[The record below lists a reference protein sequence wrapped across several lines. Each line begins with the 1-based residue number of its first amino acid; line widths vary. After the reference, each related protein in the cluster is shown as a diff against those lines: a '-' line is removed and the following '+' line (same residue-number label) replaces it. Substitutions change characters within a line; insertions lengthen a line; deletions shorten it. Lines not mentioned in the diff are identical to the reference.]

1 MSRPRFSRRMDR
13 PRQPRAILVGMGET
27 AGYCGQLVA
36 GFRELGVRAD
46 HLDLAPDPLSY
57 RTGHRPA
64 YVRVVR
70 WLEQR
75 RRRGTRIRPA
85 WTLLHRASMVLLLIH
100 ALVTYDAF
108 VFRAGDSF
116 LGLRDL
122 PLLRRLGKRVI
133 VIFFGSDS
141 RPSYLNGAEVGR
153 GITGRRAAAE
163 TAAKRRIIAR
173 IEASATA
180 IVCHTMSAH
189 LHRRPVVAFVEL
201 GLPRPVPRARS
212 PEVRTPTGDGPLR
225 ILHAPS
231 RTLDKGTDLVRAAVE
246 DARRSGANVELEI
259 VTGRPNRDVLAA
271 IEGSD
276 FVIDQ
281 VYSDSPL
288 AGFAVEAAAQ
298 GRPAIVGGY
307 AWDELRR
314 VTRPEVMP
322 PSHVCRPED
331 LADAIVRLAGDHA
344 YRRELGERARR
355 YVAERWTPPA
365 VARRFLTLFAGEAP
379 ESWWFD
385 PARVTYTHGVG
396 MSERA
401 AADAIREV
409 VQTNGADGLCVSDR
423 PDLERRLVEF
433 AAGTDVSDPAMAG
446 P

>member
-1 MSRPRFSRRMDR
+1 
-13 PRQPRAILVGMGET
+13 MGET

-57 RTGHRPA
+57 RTQRGPA
-64 YVRVVR
+64 YAEVVR

-75 RRRGTRIRPA
+75 RRRSARARPA
-85 WTLLHRASMVLLLIH
+85 WTFLHRAAMALLLIH
-100 ALVTYDAF
+100 GLVTYDAF

-133 VIFFGSDS
+133 VVFFGSDS
-141 RPSYLNGAEVGR
+141 RPSYLNGAEIAR

-163 TAAKRRIIAR
+163 TAAKRRILAR

-180 IVCHTMSAH
+180 IVCHTMTAH
-189 LHRRPVVAFVEL
+189 LHRRPVVAFLEL
-201 GLPRPVPRARS
+201 GIPRRQPSAHDFEGRA
-212 PEVRTPTGDGPLR
+212 PTVQGPLR
-225 ILHAPS
+225 VLHAPS

-246 DARRSGANVELEI
+246 EARRAGANVELEV
-259 VTGRPNRDVLAA
+259 VTGRPNREVLAA
-271 IEGSD
+271 IADSE

-288 AGFAVEAAAQ
+288 AGFAAEAAAL

-307 AWDELRR
+307 AWKELRR

-322 PSHVCRPED
+322 PSHLCRPED
-331 LADAIVRLAGDHA
+331 LADAIVRMASDGD
-344 YRRELGERARR
+344 YRRELGERSRH
-355 YVAERWTPPA
+355 YVAERWTPSA
-365 VARRFLTLFAGEAP
+365 VAQRFLTLFAGEAP

-385 PARVTYTHGVG
+385 PARVAYTHGMG
-396 MSERA
+396 MSARA
-401 AADAIREV
+401 AAASIREV
-409 VQTNGADGLCVSDR
+409 VEASGTAGLGVPDK

-433 AAGTDVSDPAMAG
+433 GANPEQRDRAMPQA
-446 P
+446 

>member
-1 MSRPRFSRRMDR
+1 MNR

-27 AGYCGQLVA
+27 AGYCGQLVE

-57 RTGHRPA
+57 RARRGPA
-64 YVRVVR
+64 HVDVVR

-75 RRRGTRIRPA
+75 RRRSTRARPA
-85 WTLLHRASMVLLLIH
+85 WTLLHRAAMALLLVH
-100 ALVTYDAF
+100 ALAAYDAF

-133 VIFFGSDS
+133 VVFFGSDS
-141 RPSYLNGAEVGR
+141 RPSYLNGAEVAR
-153 GITGRRAAAE
+153 GITGSRAAAE

-180 IVCHTMSAH
+180 IVCHTMTAH
-189 LHRRPVVAFVEL
+189 LHRRPVVAFLEL
-201 GLPRPVPRARS
+201 GIPRLAPQKGALAERA
-212 PEVRTPTGDGPLR
+212 PTEHGPLR
-225 ILHAPS
+225 VLHAPS
-231 RTLDKGTDLVRAAVE
+231 RTVDKGTDVVRAAVE
-246 DARRSGANVELEI
+246 EARNAGANVELEI
-259 VTGRPNRDVLAA
+259 VTGRPNREVLAA
-271 IEGSD
+271 IAASD

-288 AGFAVEAAAQ
+288 AGFAAEAAAL

-307 AWDELRR
+307 AWDDLRR
-314 VTRPEVMP
+314 VTPAEVVP

-331 LADAIVRLAGDHA
+331 LADAIRQLAGDHV
-344 YRRELGERARR
+344 YRRELGERSRR
-355 YVAERWTPPA
+355 YVAERWTPSA

-385 PARVTYTHGVG
+385 PARVEYTHGMG
-396 MSERA
+396 MSERT
-401 AADAIREV
+401 AADSIRAV
-409 VQTNGADGLCVSDR
+409 VETSGAAGLGVSDK

-433 AAGTDVSDPAMAG
+433 AASGTASDVAG

>member
-1 MSRPRFSRRMDR
+1 MNR

-27 AGYCGQLVA
+27 AGYCGQLVT

-57 RTGHRPA
+57 RAGRGPA
-64 YVRVVR
+64 HVDAVR

-75 RRRGTRIRPA
+75 RRRSTRARPA
-85 WTLLHRASMVLLLIH
+85 WTLLHRAAMALLLVH

-133 VIFFGSDS
+133 VVFFGSDS
-141 RPSYLNGAEVGR
+141 RPSYLNGAEVAR
-153 GITGRRAAAE
+153 GITGSRAAAE

-180 IVCHTMSAH
+180 IVCHTMTAH
-189 LHRRPVVAFVEL
+189 LHRRPVVAFLEL
-201 GLPRPVPRARS
+201 GIPRLAPQNGA
-212 PEVRTPTGDGPLR
+212 PEDRTPTEDGPLR
-225 ILHAPS
+225 VLHAPS

-246 DARRSGANVELEI
+246 EARHAGANVELEV
-259 VTGRPNRDVLAA
+259 VTGRPNREVLAA
-271 IEGSD
+271 IAASD

-288 AGFAVEAAAQ
+288 AGFAAEAAAL

-307 AWDELRR
+307 AWDDLRR
-314 VTRPEVMP
+314 VTPPELMP
-322 PSHVCRPED
+322 PSHLCRPEE
-331 LADAIVRLAGDHA
+331 LADAIRQLAGDRV
-344 YRRELGERARR
+344 YRRELGERSRR
-355 YVAERWTPPA
+355 YVAERWAPSA
-365 VARRFLTLFAGEAP
+365 VARRFLALFAGEAP

-385 PARVTYTHGVG
+385 PARVEYTRGMG

-401 AADAIREV
+401 AAGSIRAV
-409 VQTNGADGLCVSDR
+409 VETSGAAGLGVSDK
-423 PDLERRLVEF
+423 PDLERRLVAF
-433 AAGTDVSDPAMAG
+433 AASGTAFDPRVAR

>member
-1 MSRPRFSRRMDR
+1 MNR

-57 RTGHRPA
+57 RTGRGPA
-64 YVRVVR
+64 HVEVVR

-75 RRRGTRIRPA
+75 RRRSTRARPA
-85 WTLLHRASMVLLLIH
+85 WTLLHRAAMALLLVH
-100 ALVTYDAF
+100 ALATYDAF

-122 PLLRRLGKRVI
+122 PLLRRLGKRV
-133 VIFFGSDS
+133 VVVFFGSDS
-141 RPSYLNGAEVGR
+141 RPSYLNGAEVAR
-153 GITGRRAAAE
+153 GITGSRAAAE

-180 IVCHTMSAH
+180 IVCHTMTAH
-189 LHRRPVVAFVEL
+189 VHRRPVVAFLEL
-201 GLPRPVPRARS
+201 GIPRRAPVAPALVERAT
-212 PEVRTPTGDGPLR
+212 EDGPLR
-225 ILHAPS
+225 VLHAPS
-231 RTLDKGTDLVRAAVE
+231 RTLDKGTDVVRAAVE
-246 DARRSGANVELEI
+246 EARNAGANVELEV

-271 IEGSD
+271 IAASD

-288 AGFAVEAAAQ
+288 AGFAAEAAAL

-307 AWDELRR
+307 AWDDLRR
-314 VTRPEVMP
+314 VTPAEVMP

-331 LADAIVRLAGDHA
+331 LADAIRRLASDNA
-344 YRRELGERARR
+344 YRRELGERSRR
-355 YVAERWTPPA
+355 YVAERWTPSA

-385 PARVTYTHGVG
+385 PARVEYTHGMG
-396 MSERA
+396 MSERT
-401 AADAIREV
+401 AADSIRAV
-409 VQTNGADGLCVSDR
+409 VETSGAAGLGVSDK
-423 PDLERRLVEF
+423 PELERRLVEF
-433 AAGTDVSDPAMAG
+433 AASGTASDMAG
-446 P
+446 A